1 MPIASCRRRPEYEGK
16 MKAKE
21 TVFVLTKGDRDRI
34 EAAMGL
40 LRQIVRELLAARRT
54 RVNCGTHTP
63 GALHELAEDAEKVR
77 EEQLHFNGL

>member
-1 MPIASCRRRPEYEGK
+1 MAKPE
-16 MKAKE
+16 KE

-40 LRQIVRELLAARRT
+40 LRQIVRELISARRT

-63 GALHELAEDAEKVR
+63 GALYELEADAEKVR
-77 EEQLHFNGL
+77 EEQLHFAGI